1 MGLSLTLATKQS
13 LNLSPLMLQR
23 LELMALPL
31 SELQELIKD
40 AVESN
45 PALEI
50 PTSKDNS
57 WENITE
63 KIPTKRREDD
73 YSDTSEYGSDQSGVY
88 DNDGGDAKQQFIEN
102 ALSEHETLMTHLT
115 NRLHLDN
122 LSKEEQE
129 IGELLISNL
138 DKDGFN
144 RIPLELILPKENNV
158 ILHETDLSYDEKME
172 IIYKMQK
179 IIQQY
184 EPVGCCCDNW
194 RSSIMVQ
201 AIFHR
206 LEAEYQEAFKKMID
220 DELEKVRANKLKIVC
235 KNLQIDNDTLE
246 YFLYFLKTLTPYPGS
261 LYDSGMEEY
270 IIPDLAIHIIN
281 GEIDFHT
288 SSTNLPDLK
297 ISKEFVD
304 LSLEVDDKATKQY
317 IREQTK
323 AAKELIDQINMRNK
337 NLFKLGT
344 ILIEKQ
350 SKFFFK
356 GFKYI
361 KPLTQKEVAE
371 EMGVHETTVSRLA
384 NSKYIETDWG
394 IINVKQLFS
403 SAIESTDG
411 TTSKTAIKEIIKEVL
426 EEHEGP
432 KALSDQKIA
441 NALNDRGISIAR
453 RTVTKYRKELNIDST
468 YVRGN

>member
-1 MGLSLTLATKQS
+1 MGLSLSLATKQS

-31 SELQELIKD
+31 SELQERIKD

-57 WENITE
+57 LDNITE

-73 YSDTSEYGSDQSGVY
+73 YSDASEYGSDQSGVY
-88 DNDGGDAKQQFIEN
+88 DNDGGDAKQQFMEN
-102 ALSEHETLMTHLT
+102 ALSESETLMTHLT
-115 NRLHLDN
+115 NRLHLDT
-122 LSKEEQE
+122 LSNEEIV

-144 RIPLELILPKENNV
+144 RIKLDSILPIENNI
-158 ILHETDLSYDEKME
+158 ILQETNLSHEDKID
-172 IIYKMQK
+172 IIYKMQE

-184 EPVGCCCDNW
+184 EPVGCCCDDW

-201 AIFHR
+201 AKFHR
-206 LEAEYQEAFKKMID
+206 LEPEYQETFKKMVD
-220 DELEKVRANKLKIVC
+220 EELERVRANKFKIVC
-235 KNLQIDNDTLE
+235 KNLDIDNDTLE
-246 YFLYFLKTLTPYPGS
+246 YFLSFLKTLTPYPGS

-270 IIPDLAIHIIN
+270 IIPDLSIHIAD
-281 GEIDFHT
+281 GKIDFHT
-288 SSTNLPDLK
+288 SSTNLPDLT

-304 LSLEVDDKATKQY
+304 LSKEVDDKETKKY
-317 IREQTK
+317 IRDQTK
-323 AAKELIDQINMRNK
+323 AAKELIDQIDMRNK

-361 KPLTQKEVAE
+361 NPLTQKEVAE

-394 IINVKQLFS
+394 IISVKQLFS
-403 SAIESTDG
+403 SAMESKDG
-411 TTSKTAIKEIIKEVL
+411 TKSKTAIKEIIKEIL
-426 EEHEGP
+426 SAHEGP
-432 KALSDQKIA
+432 KSLSDQKIA
-441 NALNDRGISIAR
+441 DALNERGISIAR